1 MASAGKRGGF
11 LSSNRFFLFKGLVFT
26 MLAITVWLLI
36 NARNLQEFLDTY
48 YKRNR
53 EAEKIAELRE
63 RIRTL
68 ENQQRGLRANGF
80 EAEKQ
85 VRERFGFH
93 LPGEK
98 VIHLVPESEKAK
110 VLQAQEAA
118 TSATLPAPG
127 TAVSPDAEATDD
139 EKTTRRN
146 GGQNP
151 VNKSRPRQ

>member
-1 MASAGKRGGF
+1 
-11 LSSNRFFLFKGLVFT
+11 
-26 MLAITVWLLI
+26 MLAVTFWLLI
-36 NARNLQEFLDTY
+36 NARNLQEFLNTY

-85 VRERFGFH
+85 VRERFLYH

-118 TSATLPAPG
+118 TSATLPAPAA
-127 TAVSPDAEATDD
+127 AVSPGAEAAGD
-139 EKTTRRN
+139 ETQPRRPAAHK
-146 GGQNP
+146 P
-151 VNKSRPRQ
+151 VNKSARRQ